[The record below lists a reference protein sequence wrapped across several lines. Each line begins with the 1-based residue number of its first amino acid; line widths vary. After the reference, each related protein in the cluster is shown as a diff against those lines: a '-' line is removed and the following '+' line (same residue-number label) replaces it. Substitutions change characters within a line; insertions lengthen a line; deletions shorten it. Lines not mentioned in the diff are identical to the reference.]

1 MANVATWLCCNL
13 AWPCLFFFQ
22 DDEEEPGQGP
32 RNNTDLLVERLK
44 RVHVEFMEKS
54 NDYDK
59 IHNEVVQS
67 EQVGDVFLCRSCNM
81 FKSSLSQRNSCSQK
95 IAWLTLVSSLVWY
108 VTSSNL
114 FADSHDVK
122 VELQNVQFIMQM
134 GLWLKRRPVEA
145 YSVMNY
151 QWNFE
156 Q

>member
-1 MANVATWLCCNL
+1 MSQRDCVVTWRDRV
-13 AWPCLFFFQ
+13 FFFQ

-95 IAWLTLVSSLVWY
+95 IA
-108 VTSSNL
+108 
-114 FADSHDVK
+114 
-122 VELQNVQFIMQM
+122 
-134 GLWLKRRPVEA
+134 
-145 YSVMNY
+145 
-151 QWNFE
+151 
-156 Q
+156 